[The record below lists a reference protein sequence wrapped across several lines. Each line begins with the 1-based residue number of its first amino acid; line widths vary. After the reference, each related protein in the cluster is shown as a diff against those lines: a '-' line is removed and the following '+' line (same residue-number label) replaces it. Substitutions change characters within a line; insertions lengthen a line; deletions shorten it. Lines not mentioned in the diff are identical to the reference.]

1 MQPHLLGLVAQMCCF
16 QYDDTENTLVD
27 GTQPCTS
34 CKNFVACLAGVLTF
48 ATCGAMWIATCF
60 ICGDAAPGVKI
71 ECKPCGGT
79 GFVVRKG
86 QKFVPSNHGMKRDA
100 SDAAPASAT
109 SYVSNLDDYGYNHG
123 I

>member
-1 MQPHLLGLVAQMCCF
+1 MCCF

-27 GTQPCTS
+27 GTLPCTS

-71 ECKPCGGT
+71 ECKPCDGT
-79 GFVVRKG
+79 GFVVRKRRI
-86 QKFVPSNHGMKRDA
+86 FVPSNQGMERPQQV
-100 SDAAPASAT
+100 SINERMERQRQRRVSAT
-109 SYVSNLDDYGYNHG
+109 SSLDEWPAYNYG